1 MNKIS
6 LKDNRKLKKY
16 ILKVEKDEQI
26 LNPLTLNLYIND
38 KDEDIYITKYF
49 FDKNKN
55 LEFKTNDKINNS
67 YDEKKFML
75 TPSLLLPS
83 SELLKIYEVKDINDF
98 IKSNLEDNNF
108 SFINRILNC
117 WIRENFNDLKKNNN
131 ILINIYYQIFNN
143 IIDKKLFEKE
153 CKLFLNKWFKNKNI
167 DTFFMNLGNDFEKY
181 LSNKYD
187 QKL

>member
-1 MNKIS
+1 
-6 LKDNRKLKKY
+6 
-16 ILKVEKDEQI
+16 
-26 LNPLTLNLYIND
+26 
-38 KDEDIYITKYF
+38 
-49 FDKNKN
+49 
-55 LEFKTNDKINNS
+55 
-67 YDEKKFML
+67 ML

-143 IIDKKLFEKE
+143 IIDKKIFEKE
-153 CKLFLNKWFKNKNI
+153 CKIFLNKWFKNKNI
-167 DTFFMNLGNDFEKY
+167 DTFFMDLGNDLEKY